1 MPSES
6 IARNEL
12 RRVATHIVSRA
23 RAAATERISLRV
35 LPGGIGTPAFSDGG
49 RRVRIVGS
57 WLVIED
63 EAASGGHVVTT
74 PIVGSSLREL
84 AEIAAVDLDTPY
96 DAGADTPPIGD
107 RDASIDVDPEALVSI
122 ASWFVAAGAALDDA
136 VLELAGRRLDVTGP
150 RLWPEH
156 FDVAI
161 EVHLPGGRGINL
173 GGSPGDGFS
182 TEPYLYVGPWGPER
196 PGDDGFWNAPFGAVF
211 SRTDLQA
218 RGADHAGRFFAE
230 GVARLT

>member
-1 MPSES
+1 MPTES
-6 IARNEL
+6 IARQQL
-12 RRVATHIVSRA
+12 HRVATHVVSRA
-23 RAAATERISLRV
+23 RAAVTERISLRV
-35 LPGGIGTPAFSDGG
+35 LPGGIGTPAFSGAG

-57 WLVIED
+57 WLVVED
-63 EAASGGHVVTT
+63 EAAPGGHVVSTS
-74 PIVGSSLREL
+74 IVGSSLQEL
-84 AEIAAVDLDTPY
+84 AEVAAVDLDAPY
-96 DAGADTPPIGD
+96 DAGPDTPPIGD
-107 RDASIDVDPEALVSI
+107 RNAAIDVDSEALESL
-122 ASWFVAAGAALDDA
+122 AAWFVAAGAAVDDA
-136 VLELAGRRLDVTGP
+136 VIELASRGLAVTGP

-161 EVHLPGGRGINL
+161 EVHLADGTGINL

-182 TEPYLYVGPWGPER
+182 AEPYLYVGPWGPER

-218 RGADHAGRFFAE
+218 RGTDHAGRFFAE